1 MATDFN
7 ATPVTGQSSLYYID
21 ALLDTGPDWNWFNPS
36 ANTLYYTFS
45 VASGNDKNQTGQV
58 AFTATQQLY
67 AVDVLNKLS
76 TITGIQFKPT
86 SSGTDAQIH
95 FANIDITSNAST
107 VGLCQWYASWNSDG
121 SGGYD
126 ADAYVYLDNREW
138 AGQNANPA
146 PGTEGYETLLHEIGH
161 ALGLKHPFYDAGA
174 DNTYLLPASE
184 DSTAFTV
191 MAYQESGGP
200 YTTYRP
206 YDMAALMWLY
216 GGDGLA
222 GNLGVN
228 GKGEYILGT
237 SAANV
242 IAGGSGN
249 DMLVGGDGNDD
260 ITGNGGNDTIDG
272 GNGTD
277 TVHFA
282 GARSAYTISSA
293 NGALIVSGSTTGT
306 DTITNGELFAFADM
320 TLSLSQ
326 LVDLTPPAAPSA
338 TTKEG
343 PSGLIAG
350 NIAIISGVTEAQAAI
365 KVSNGTTTLANA
377 TADANGAYTVSTSAL
392 VNGSYTLS
400 VTATD
405 AAGNTSAPT
414 QLALK
419 VDTAQSKL
427 GTAAADQFT
436 ATTGNN
442 TFDGAGGLDTVV
454 FGGAHAGYAVAAIS
468 GGFTVT
474 DNAGS
479 GGVDAVFN
487 VERLSFTDHTVIG
500 LDIDGTA
507 GMGYRIYQ
515 AAFDRSPDLA
525 GLGYWIGV
533 MDQGASLD
541 SIAAGF
547 LGSAEAQQIY
557 HDTTNAQFVDLLYQH
572 VLHRAGDAGGVA
584 YWNGVL
590 DAGNARAVVLA
601 DFSES
606 PENQAAVIGAIQNGI
621 LFTPYP

>member
-1 MATDFN
+1 MAIDFN
-7 ATPVTGQSSLYYID
+7 STPLTGQSSLYYID
-21 ALLDTGPDWNWFNPS
+21 ALLDQGPDWNWFNPA
-36 ANTLYYTFS
+36 ANTLYFTFS
-45 VASGNDKNQTGQV
+45 VTAGNEAKQSGQV
-58 AFTATQQLY
+58 AFTASQQSY
-67 AVDVLNKLS
+67 ARQAMSYLHQV
-76 TITGIQFKPT
+76 TGINFVET
-86 SSGTDAQIH
+86 SDGNGAQIH
-95 FANIDITSNAST
+95 LCNVDIASSNT
-107 VGLCQWYASWNSDG
+107 VGLCSWNASWNTDG
-121 SGGYD
+121 TGYD
-126 ADAYVYLDNREW
+126 ADAYVYLDNKEW
-138 AGQNANPA
+138 AVQNASLL
-146 PGTEGYETLLHEIGH
+146 PGTEGYETLLHELGH
-161 ALGLKHPFYDAGA
+161 ALGLKHPFD
-174 DNTYLLPASE
+174 TYGDSTVTLPAAE
-184 DSTAFTV
+184 DSTLYTV
-191 MAYQESGGP
+191 MSYTESGGP
-200 YTTYRP
+200 YSQYRA

-228 GKGEYILGT
+228 GRGEYILGT
-237 SAANV
+237 AAANV
-242 IAGGSGN
+242 MAGGSGN

-282 GARSAYTISSA
+282 GVRSAYTINSS

-306 DTITNGELFAFADM
+306 DTITNVESFAFADM
-320 TLSLSQ
+320 TLAVSQ

-338 TTKEG
+338 TTREG

-350 NIAIISGVTEAQAAI
+350 NVAIISGVTEAKAAI
-365 KVSNGTTTLANA
+365 KVLNGTTTLGNA

-400 VTATD
+400 VIATD
-405 AAGNTSAPT
+405 AAGNASAPT

-427 GTAAADQFT
+427 GTAGADQFT
-436 ATTGNN
+436 ATAGNN
-442 TFDGAGGLDTVV
+442 TFDGAAGMDTVV
-454 FGGAHAGYAVAAIS
+454 FGAAHTAYSVAAIS

-474 DNAGS
+474 DNAGN

-487 VERLSFTDHTVIG
+487 VERLSFTDHAVIG
-500 LDIDGTA
+500 LDIAGTA

-515 AAFDRSPDLA
+515 AAFDRTPDLA

-572 VLHRAGDAGGVA
+572 VLHRAGDAGGVT

-590 DAGNARAVVLA
+590 DAGGPRAVVLA